1 MSEQLSGQIPL
12 YIFAALV
19 AILLFGVFVNRS
31 VRLGFLA
38 WWRGLDSR
46 AVAKNLDPEILLKRE
61 AMSIPP
67 ETAEA
72 RTSRFHREKKEAPL
86 HRSSPHVEKKEAP
99 LHRNG

>member
-1 MSEQLSGQIPL
+1 MSDQLSGQIPV

-19 AILLFGVFVNRS
+19 AILLFGVFMNRS

-46 AVAKNLDPEILLKRE
+46 AAAKTLDPEILPQRE
-61 AMSIPP
+61 AMPIPP
-67 ETAEA
+67 EKGEG
-72 RTSRFHREKKEAPL
+72 RSSRFHREKKEAPL
-86 HRSSPHVEKKEAP
+86 HRSSPHVEKKDAP